1 MAESFLGEIRMFS
14 GSFAPPGWVLC
25 SGQLLQIVQNT
36 ALYSLIGITY
46 GGDGITTFALPDFR
60 GRVPIHQGQ
69 GVGLSSYTVGE
80 MGGSETVTLT
90 AAQMPAHNHSVT
102 ADQSSSDTTL
112 SNPRGSWLGA
122 TGATNIYSP
131 INPPANPAMMN
142 PGMIGVAGAG
152 QAHPN
157 MQPFLVVTFI
167 LSLNGMYPLPGRPR

>member
-1 MAESFLGEIRMFS
+1 MDSFLGEIRMFS
-14 GSFAPPGWVLC
+14 GSFAPSGWALC
-25 SGQLLQIVQNT
+25 SGQLLPIMQNQ
-36 ALYSLIGITY
+36 ALYAVIGNTY
-46 GGDGITTFALPDFR
+46 GGNSTTTFALPDFR

-69 GVGLSSYTVGE
+69 GVGLSTYVLGQS
-80 MGGSETVTLT
+80 GGTETVTLT

-167 LSLNGMYPLPGRPR
+167 IALIGVFPTHP